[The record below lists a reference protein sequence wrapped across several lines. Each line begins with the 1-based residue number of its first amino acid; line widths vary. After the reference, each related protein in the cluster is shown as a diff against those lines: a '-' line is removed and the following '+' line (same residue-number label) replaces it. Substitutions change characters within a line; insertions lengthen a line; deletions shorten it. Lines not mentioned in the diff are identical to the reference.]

1 MIEVT
6 MNAISTCFML
16 LRNDVTLCR
25 KGVLQNDRD
34 ALYTELMLPSSG
46 CEMC

>member
-1 MIEVT
+1 MTAV
-6 MNAISTCFML
+6 STCFML
-16 LRNDVTLCR
+16 LRDDVTQCC

-34 ALYTELMLPSSG
+34 ALYAELMLPSSG